1 MEVTA
6 RIFVFKEGF
15 KRVMKSPAV
24 GKKSYRGGLFVI
36 FCLGRLNEKK
46 NSSYLVKT
54 SLIINISV

>member
-1 MEVTA
+1 MGFYLNQNMEVTA

-36 FCLGRLNEKK
+36 FCLGRLNE
-46 NSSYLVKT
+46 T
-54 SLIINISV
+54 